1 MSNKIRCLV
10 FSGGGIRGLA
20 YVGCLKALEEFQVLP
35 QIESY
40 VGTSIGAIFALFLN
54 LDYCYEELYEILLTI
69 NFESLRDITSD
80 GIFNY
85 FNSYGFET
93 GNKMEN
99 IVKIFIRK
107 KIGDDQITFQ
117 QLYEKTQRKLTITGT
132 CLNTCQGE
140 FFNYE
145 NCPNMEVIKA
155 IRISMS
161 IPFVFTTHSLDGKL
175 YVDGG
180 VANNY
185 PLDAHPNT
193 SEILGFVLKDN
204 QQNKEIQGLDDYAM
218 AIIQSIDK
226 KLHSLV
232 AKIHND
238 ITITITTKAGVLDF
252 NISEPDRKSLFMEG
266 YQYTADYLTKN
277 QKRIITKQKE
287 TNNSGMISEIVS
299 EIGAEY
305 FAESPVTINDTEDRQ
320 DVILDL
326 EMVEVPY
333 IIDITT
339 RKI

>member
-20 YVGCLKALEEFQVLP
+20 YVGCLKALEEFHVLP

-40 VGTSIGAIFALFLN
+40 VGTSIGAIFALLLN

-93 GNKMEN
+93 GIKMEN

-107 KIGDDQITFQ
+107 KLGDDQVTFQ
-117 QLYEKTQRKLTITGT
+117 QLFEKTSKKLTITGT
-132 CLNTCQGE
+132 CLNTCQCE

-145 NCPNMEVIKA
+145 NTPNMEVVKA

-161 IPFVFTTHSLDGKL
+161 IPFVFTTHSLNGKL

-185 PLDAHPNT
+185 PIDAHAST
-193 SEILGFVLKDN
+193 TEILGFILKDN

-238 ITITITTKAGVLDF
+238 ITIIITTKAGVLDF

-266 YQYTADYLTKN
+266 YQYTKNYLNKN
-277 QKRIITKQKE
+277 QNRIITKQKE
-287 TNNSGMISEIVS
+287 VNSSGMISEIVS

-305 FAESPVTINDTEDRQ
+305 FGGSQVTINETEDKQ
-320 DVILDL
+320 DFILDL

-333 IIDITT
+333 VIDITT
-339 RKI
+339 IKI